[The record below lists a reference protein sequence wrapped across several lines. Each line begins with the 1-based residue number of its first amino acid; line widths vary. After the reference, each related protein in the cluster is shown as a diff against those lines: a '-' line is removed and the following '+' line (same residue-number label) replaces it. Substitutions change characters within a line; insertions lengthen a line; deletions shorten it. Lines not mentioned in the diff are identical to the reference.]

1 MLRCA
6 LQYINLSAN
15 LCDVLA
21 GALCP
26 LPQYQFDGSFEYI
39 LPASVNID
47 LPSIAYSVPD
57 LDAYA
62 QVILV
67 NQNTGEEALC
77 LGATLS
83 NGKTVYDR
91 RVQWAVGGLTIAAFI
106 GALIHSFWPLSPYKS
121 GPEWR
126 FATVLSYFQHV
137 AICGFLSL
145 DYPIVYKLVGLAQG
159 SGAYS

>member
-1 MLRCA
+1 MDPSPIYSRLRCTSGITRPCCA
-6 LQYINLSAN
+6 YS
-15 LCDVLA
+15 
-21 GALCP
+21 P
-26 LPQYQFDGSFEYI
+26 PI
-39 LPASVNID
+39 LRSNID

-62 QVILV
+62 QVILT
-67 NQNTGEEALC
+67 NQDTGEEALC

-83 NGKTVYDR
+83 NGKTVFDN
-91 RVQWAVGGLTIAAFI
+91 RVQWAIGGLTIAAFV
-106 GALIHSFWPLSPYKS
+106 GALIHSFWPLTPYKS

-145 DYPIVYKLVGLAQG
+145 DYPVVYKCVHSAL
-159 SGAYS
+159 